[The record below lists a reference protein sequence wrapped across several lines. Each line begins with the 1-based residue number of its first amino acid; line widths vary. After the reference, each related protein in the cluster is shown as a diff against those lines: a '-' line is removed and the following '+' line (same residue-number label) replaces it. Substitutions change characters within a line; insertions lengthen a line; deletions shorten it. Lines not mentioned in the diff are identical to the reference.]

1 MINGVKSSGRSALRC
16 SAIFPIFSLSFC
28 LENVYLSACEFAIP
42 TSIALLPF
50 SEQVCKTESPLPVE
64 PRFLREK
71 KSSLRREKREEDT
84 YVYIYIYTY
93 IMDEGVGRERWTGR
107 ANNMESTRAG
117 WIDGRVRKGEEGG
130 ESGNRPID
138 VAVEH

>member
-16 SAIFPIFSLSFC
+16 SAIFPIFFLSFR

-84 YVYIYIYTY
+84 YVYIYIYVY
-93 IMDEGVGRERWTGR
+93 NGRGDGEGKV
-107 ANNMESTRAG
+107 
-117 WIDGRVRKGEEGG
+117 DGTSE
-130 ESGNRPID
+130 
-138 VAVEH
+138 

>member
-1 MINGVKSSGRSALRC
+1 M
-16 SAIFPIFSLSFC
+16 
-28 LENVYLSACEFAIP
+28 
-42 TSIALLPF
+42 
-50 SEQVCKTESPLPVE
+50 
-64 PRFLREK
+64 
-71 KSSLRREKREEDT
+71 
-84 YVYIYIYTY
+84 YIYIYTY
-93 IMDEGVGRERWTGR
+93 IMDEGMGRERWTGR

>member
-16 SAIFPIFSLSFC
+16 SAIFPIFFLSFR

-84 YVYIYIYTY
+84 YMYIYTY
-93 IMDEGVGRERWTGR
+93 IMDEGMGRERWTGR

>member
-1 MINGVKSSGRSALRC
+1 MINGVKSSGRFALRC
-16 SAIFPIFSLSFC
+16 SAIFPIFSLSFR

-42 TSIALLPF
+42 TSIALPPF

-84 YVYIYIYTY
+84 YMYIYTY
-93 IMDEGVGRERWTGR
+93 IMDEGMGRERWTGR